1 MSDLTKEEQESKDRE
16 RRDRQVS
23 ARIAGWILFIAALV
37 VAAIVLGPCDPAPE
51 PIPAGP
57 QATTTGLHEV
67 VPATP
72 GESSSSSGSSM
83 STTGETS
90 TTGGL

>member
-37 VAAIVLGPCDPAPE
+37 VAAIVLGPCDPQPE

-57 QATTTGLHEV
+57 QGTTTGLHEV

-72 GESSSSSGSSM
+72 GESSSSST
-83 STTGETS
+83 STTAGETS
-90 TTGGL
+90 TTGTTGA